1 MSPITKAEAS
11 TALAFASGI
20 PALSGRDFVK
30 DAAGAMHIT
39 CAQSIAHIHK
49 S

>member
-20 PALSGRDFVK
+20 PVLSGRDFVR
-30 DAAGAMHIT
+30 DAADA
-39 CAQSIAHIHK
+39 IAHYLRAVD
-49 S
+49 SAYS

>member
-1 MSPITKAEAS
+1 MSPIRRAEAS

-20 PALSGRDFVK
+20 PALSGRDFVT
-30 DAAGAMHIT
+30 DAAGAMRIT
-39 CAQSIAHIHK
+39 CKQSIAHIHK